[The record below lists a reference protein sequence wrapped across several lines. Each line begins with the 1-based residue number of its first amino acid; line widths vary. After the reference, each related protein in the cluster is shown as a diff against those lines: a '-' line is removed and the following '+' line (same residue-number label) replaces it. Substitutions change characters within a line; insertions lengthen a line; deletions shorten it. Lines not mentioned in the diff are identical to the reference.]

1 MRKTI
6 LIFMAIV
13 GIALTS
19 VACFAGD
26 KEKNKEKKKVETT
39 TVIQKNMGQNS
50 FQPCDSVIAQ
60 LGKTATEAIFNPS
73 KVEVYRV
80 EGRDTIGKGE
90 VEIEKNFVRKDL
102 IGTLS
107 KDYIKLVQYLLVAD
121 VANYGID
128 SVRVRSP
135 YLPDCE
141 LKFIRKNQSVS
152 ILVSRSDFTWTL
164 VSDGKKQFN
173 YNYAEKSAIDRLI
186 KQISK

>member
-6 LIFMAIV
+6 LILMAIV
-13 GIALTS
+13 GIAFT
-19 VACFAGD
+19 AITCFAGD
-26 KEKNKEKKKVETT
+26 KDKTKKKMAPTT
-39 TVIQKNMGQNS
+39 AIQKNMGQNS

-60 LGKTATEAIFNPS
+60 LGKTATEVIFNPS

-90 VEIEKNFVRKDL
+90 VEIEKNYVRKGL

-121 VANYGID
+121 AANYGID

-141 LKFIRKNQSVS
+141 FKFIHKNQSVS
-152 ILVSRSDFTWTL
+152 ILVSRSDFSWTL

-173 YNYAEKSAIDRLI
+173 YNYAEKSAIHRLI
-186 KQISK
+186 KQIIK

>member
-6 LIFMAIV
+6 LILMAIV
-13 GIALTS
+13 GIAFTA
-19 VACFAGD
+19 VTCFAGD
-26 KEKNKEKKKVETT
+26 KDKTKKKMTPTT
-39 TVIQKNMGQNS
+39 AIQKNMGQNC

-60 LGKTATEAIFNPS
+60 LGKTATEVIFNPS

-80 EGRDTIGKGE
+80 EGRDTIGKDE
-90 VEIEKNFVRKDL
+90 VEIEKNYVRKDM

-121 VANYGID
+121 PANYKD
-128 SVRVRSP
+128 DDMRVRSP
-135 YLPDCE
+135 YLPDLE
-141 LKFIRKNQSVS
+141 MRFIRKNQVVS

-186 KQISK
+186 KQILKF

>member
-6 LIFMAIV
+6 LILMAIV
-13 GIALTS
+13 GIAFT
-19 VACFAGD
+19 AITCFAGD
-26 KEKNKEKKKVETT
+26 KDKTKKKMAPTT
-39 TVIQKNMGQNS
+39 AIQKNMGQNS

-60 LGKTATEAIFNPS
+60 LGKTATEVIFNPS

-80 EGRDTIGKGE
+80 EGRDSIGKDE
-90 VEIEKNFVRKDL
+90 VEIEKNYVRKDM

-121 VANYGID
+121 PANYKD
-128 SVRVRSP
+128 DDMRVRSP
-135 YLPDCE
+135 YLPDLE
-141 LKFIRKNQSVS
+141 MRFIRKNQVVS

-186 KQISK
+186 KQILKF